1 MDVCAIQNN
10 PRQSR
15 ALACLT
21 CLTGL
26 FPVGTM
32 FYLRGPGEQQPQQHT
47 SPASFDM
54 GHCRQ
59 GGREARFFS
68 FLSLLAPICQ
78 RNHKQRT
85 QQFPFPP
92 KEAGESGGSPPPLL
106 CIHSELWISLF
117 SPARLC
123 TTEW

>member
-1 MDVCAIQNN
+1 MDVHAIQDN
-10 PRQSR
+10 PGQSR
-15 ALACLT
+15 ALPCLA

-26 FPVGTM
+26 FPVGTTL
-32 FYLRGPGEQQPQQHT
+32 YLRASGMKQSQLLTP
-47 SPASFDM
+47 PASFDV

-68 FLSLLAPICQ
+68 FLSLLAPICH

-85 QQFPFPP
+85 LQFPFPP

-106 CIHSELWISLF
+106 CIRSELWISLF